1 MVAAVGMRPCMGA
14 VLVLLFALA
23 QGVFF
28 FGVLAT
34 AAMSLGTAIAVAIL
48 AVLASVARSFALRLA
63 GTMDGWLL
71 RTYWS
76 LSLAAGL
83 ALLIMG
89 LALLAAPP
97 IPPLPG
103 AG

>member
-1 MVAAVGMRPCMGA
+1 M
-14 VLVLLFALA
+14 LVLLFALA

-34 AAMSLGTAIAVAIL
+34 AAMSLGTAITVAVL
-48 AVLASVARSFALRLA
+48 AVLASGARNIALRLA
-63 GTMDGWLL
+63 GTMGGWLL
-71 RTYWS
+71 WTYWG
-76 LSLAAGL
+76 LSLTGGL
-83 ALLIMG
+83 TLLIMG

-97 IPPLPG
+97 IAPLPG